1 MVRVTFKRFITN
13 LTFTIKPNFHNKTN
27 LTVVTHTNA
36 LNTARGLAEL
46 YPYTYAALI

>member
-13 LTFTIKPNFHNKTN
+13 LTFTIKPNFHNKTD
-27 LTVVTHTNA
+27 LTVTHTNA

-46 YPYTYAALI
+46 YPDTYAALI